1 MGLFDFL
8 KKKEKKKEKEKPKE
22 AYIIHGELINE
33 IIERAKEYSV
43 NECFQEKYNQL
54 GVDITYLNSARFE
67 LEMAVIKIGK
77 SIEEFYDYQFT
88 KSFDTKEENKNFYYS
103 IMAMLTIATNCTKCY
118 TKISHEARLILDEAY
133 EKSSEN
139 LFKVKEILNDGEA
152 VERAIKAQEDLKIE
166 LENKVSMEY
175 ESLDIEKGLKK
186 INENINEFVDDIK
199 EIISEMKNK
208 RFNYAVEVLKK
219 MENRKDDII
228 FVCNT
233 INNKFNDDKLIN
245 MCIDSINSCTNDIK
259 FRIKLLE
266 SDIKMIKLD
275 YEYGQAVELENF
287 KSNIEAIQNSCKMI
301 LDEIIEISGRMIKEE
316 YKNETVNS
324 EDNSEA
330 CFYINYY
337 TRYYF
342 YDKDEFIEEIDN
354 GELIYNN
361 ICEYDRYNDGE
372 FEYRFTKNDK
382 ISVKKTLENVSICFE
397 ENLASVKINNERVYL
412 DLKYKF
418 EVDELD
424 NEVKIST
431 KINEMTESISCMI
444 YINKDSSE
452 RFIQELNKVKEV
464 QLRNKSLR
472 NNIE

>member
-8 KKKEKKKEKEKPKE
+8 KKKEKKKEKEEQKE
-22 AYIIHGELINE
+22 EYIIHSELINE
-33 IIERAKEYSV
+33 IIEIAKEYSV

-54 GVDITYLNSARFE
+54 GLDITYLNSARFE

-77 SIEEFYDYQFT
+77 SIEEFYEYQFT

-103 IMAMLTIATNCTKCY
+103 IMAMITIATNCTKCY
-118 TKISHEARLILDEAY
+118 TKISRESRLILDEAY

-139 LFKVKEILNDGEA
+139 LLKVKEILNDGEA
-152 VERAIKAQEDLKIE
+152 VEKAIKAQEGLKIE

-186 INENINEFVDDIK
+186 INENINEFIDDIK

-208 RFNYAVEVLKK
+208 RFNYAVEILRK

-245 MCIDSINSCTNDIK
+245 MCIDSINSYTNDIK
-259 FRIKLLE
+259 FRIQLLE
-266 SDIKMIKLD
+266 SDIKIIKLD
-275 YEYGQAVELENF
+275 YEYGQAIELENF
-287 KSNIEAIQNSCKMI
+287 KLNIEAIQNSCKMI

-324 EDNSEA
+324 GDNSEE

-372 FEYRFTKNDK
+372 FEYRFTKNNK
-382 ISVKKTLENVSICFE
+382 VSVSKTLENVSICFE
-397 ENLASVKINNERVYL
+397 ENLASVKINNERAYL

-418 EVDELD
+418 EVYELD

-444 YINKDSSE
+444 YINKDNSE